1 MEEQTNMKMETQK
14 RLDIDGLVLLQTM
27 RKMNRK
33 QKPFT
38 HFCISNKQMSSRVTS
53 CSKSFSC

>member
-1 MEEQTNMKMETQK
+1 MGKQTNMKIETQK
-14 RLDIDGLVLLQTM
+14 RLDLDGLVLLQTM

-38 HFCISNKQMSSRVTS
+38 HIHFCISNMQMSSRVTYV
-53 CSKSFSC
+53 